1 MRKTPLICSGHS
13 RPVPD
18 FSYSPRIESEDGFF
32 IASACLDGKP
42 MLRRGETG
50 DWIGTFIGHKG
61 AVWSAHINNTATL
74 VVTGSAD
81 YTAKV
86 WDALAGKE
94 LHSFAHTRIVKSVNF
109 TSDSARILTAG
120 QDKTLRI
127 FDMNKTDSDPQL
139 MEGHT
144 QSVKTA
150 LWCKD
155 QTMIISGGGDNVIKV
170 WDSIT
175 LKEAKSIPV
184 KASITSIENSL
195 DGKHISVT
203 AGKEV
208 HFYDTSSYELVKS
221 YNLSMELN
229 SAALSPDTLTFV
241 VGGSSDFWARVFDF
255 NTGKE
260 LEVHKGHHGPVHCV
274 RFAPDGQTFAS
285 GGEDGTIR
293 LWQSGDVKAYGLW
306 QEPGKTNPTTNNSN
320 NTNNNSTT
328 EPPKTEEQPQS

>member
-1 MRKTPLICSGHS
+1 MRKTLLICSGHS

-32 IASACLDGKP
+32 MASACLDGKP

-74 VVTGSAD
+74 VGTGSAD

-109 TSDSARILTAG
+109 SADSSKILTAG

-127 FDMNKTDSDPQL
+127 FDMNKTDAEPKTL
-139 MEGHT
+139 EGHT
-144 QSVKTA
+144 ESVKTA

-155 QTMIISGGGDNVIKV
+155 QNTIISGGGDKLFKV
-170 WDSIT
+170 WDVRT
-175 LKEAKSIPV
+175 LKEVKSIPA
-184 KASITSIENSL
+184 KASITSIEISL
-195 DGKHISVT
+195 DGKHISFT

-208 HFYDTSSYELVKS
+208 YFYDATSYELVKS
-221 YNLSMELN
+221 YNLNLELN
-229 SAALSPDTLTFV
+229 SATISPDTLTFV
-241 VGGSSDFWARVFDF
+241 VGGSSDFWARVYDF

-285 GGEDGTIR
+285 GSEDGTIR

-306 QEPGKTNPTTNNSN
+306 QESGKPPSSSSTTNNN
-320 NTNNNSTT
+320 NETM
-328 EPPKTEEQPQS
+328 KTEES